1 MTTDALPS
9 VPTSRVG
16 ARVDVAPSPAQRSI
30 FPVLDGDEHG
40 LSARLAAALGRD
52 RPKLTFFAGL
62 FLAFLAIAAVS
73 IALGLLLTQVLLPR
87 TGLASADE
95 RFVRW
100 LTDSRSSGL
109 TDASLIGSM
118 IAGGVVLPIVA
129 GVTALA
135 AALMRQWRV
144 VGFLVFGLALE
155 AGVYR
160 ATTLAVHRA
169 AAGRPPPRRAARR
182 RELLLGPHRGL
193 DRRLLRDRAARSPR
207 GSGTAP
213 RRSRSGRLRS
223 RFRSSSR
230 WRACTAACTIRS
242 TSPAASSSASPSLA
256 AMVLVCR
263 AAGHA
268 AAAREAR

>member
-1 MTTDALPS
+1 
-9 VPTSRVG
+9 V
-16 ARVDVAPSPAQRSI
+16 
-30 FPVLDGDEHG
+30 FPVLDGDEQG
-40 LSARLAAALGRD
+40 LSAQLAAVLGRD
-52 RPKLTFFAGL
+52 RPKRTFFLGL
-62 FLAFLAIAAVS
+62 LLAFALISVVS
-73 IALGLLLTQVLLPR
+73 IALGLLLTKVLLPN

-100 LTDSRSSGL
+100 LIGSRTSGL
-109 TDASLIGSM
+109 MDASLIGSM

-160 ATTLAVHRA
+160 ATTLAVHRQRPDVHRLEGLPADASYYSGHTA
-169 AAGRPPPRRAARR
+169 AAIAVYCGIALLVTSRIRNRAAQVAIWAGAIAIPIFVAWARMY
-182 RELLLGPHRGL
+182 RGMHHPL
-193 DRRLLRDRAARSPR
+193 DVAGGVLVGVAVV
-207 GSGTAP
+207 
-213 RRSRSGRLRS
+213 
-223 RFRSSSR
+223 
-230 WRACTAACTIRS
+230 
-242 TSPAASSSASPSLA
+242 A
-256 AMVLVCR
+256 AMVLICR